1 MKLFDSTTIP
11 LLSKALNA
19 YTLRQKTTSANIAN
33 IDTVGYRAQAVTF
46 QEELQSAN
54 QTPVVPLSTT
64 DKNHITPSDTAIQG
78 SSVVDAA
85 SAGLCTNDPYASGV
99 NNVDID
105 HEMSEM
111 AETQYRFKYASR
123 MMAETFRAIDKSIR
137 GQSAT

>member
-46 QEELQSAN
+46 QEELQSAS
-54 QTPVVPLSTT
+54 QPLTVQLSTT
-64 DKNHITPSDTAIQG
+64 EKNHIVPSESSG
-78 SSVVDAA
+78 EGVSVVDAA
-85 SAGLCTNDPYASGV
+85 SAGGSTNDPNASGV

-111 AETQYRFKYASR
+111 AETQYRFKYAAR
-123 MMAETFRAIDKSIR
+123 MMTETFRAIEKSIR
-137 GQSAT
+137 GQSTT